1 MRVLWVKKEG
11 RFRELLFFSHSGQF
25 DGSVIVEPL
34 KRCNIQINLL
44 RIPLFGTYTN
54 GLEGLYKMMFKL
66 GPHP

>member
-44 RIPLFGTYTN
+44 RIFLIWN
-54 GLEGLYKMMFKL
+54 L
-66 GPHP
+66 H